1 MSQQHFVRCQH
12 CGLPHSADTVVCPVH
27 RVPLAGRGPSMAPP
41 PLPRSPSTNPPSV
54 APPPLPTVGATSS
67 VRPPPLPT
75 VGASSSA
82 RPNRLRQP
90 TFTGPP
96 QSPPRSDPAAAA
108 SAAGRSEEL
117 AERAAVRIPLSA
129 VALPFGDR
137 DDAGSLPRPSADAP
151 LVGQVIDR
159 RYRVF
164 GVIARGGMGV
174 VYDAIHV
181 GLARP
186 VAIKTLHARYAND
199 KVALARFQNEA
210 AVVGRFGH
218 RNIVEVHDMGQLED
232 GSPYLAMERLEG
244 DTVTQRLQQERP
256 MRVEA
261 AIDIAL
267 AVLNALMVTHNAGIL
282 HRDLKPDNIFI
293 ARNEEGPVVKVLDFG
308 ISKFVTQEM
317 SKSALTRNGF
327 VMGTPAYM
335 APEQATGDA
344 SLDARADLYAVGMI
358 LYEML
363 TGWLPYKANTPA
375 ALLGEIM
382 RVTPLTPRMHRPE
395 VHTDLDA
402 LVMRALHK
410 DREQRFPDAV
420 SMQRALQAVRGPA
433 IAMAEAAE
441 ARYHQTPS
449 MRPPVPPGGE
459 SHDTDSQQVEL
470 FDRGALVARA
480 FPSAPKVPSV
490 K

>member
-1 MSQQHFVRCQH
+1 
-12 CGLPHSADTVVCPVH
+12 
-27 RVPLAGRGPSMAPP
+27 MAPPNAVPP
-41 PLPRSPSTNPPSV
+41 PLPQMGGSQ
-54 APPPLPTVGATSS
+54 S
-67 VRPPPLPT
+67 VRPPPLPSMPG
-75 VGASSSA
+75 GAQA
-82 RPNRLRQP
+82 PRPTRMRQA

-96 QSPPRSDPAAAA
+96 MHTQPTRPNPQPVPLMAQSTAA
-108 SAAGRSEEL
+108 RPVEP
-117 AERAAVRIPLSA
+117 RAAVRIPPSA

-137 DDAGSLPRPSADAP
+137 DDSGGMARPSADSP
-151 LVGQVIDR
+151 LVGQVLDR

-218 RNIVEVHDMGQLED
+218 RNIVEVHDMGLLED
-232 GSPYLAMERLEG
+232 GSPYLVMERLEG

-267 AVLNALMVTHNAGIL
+267 AVLNALVVTHNAGIL
-282 HRDLKPDNIFI
+282 HRDLKPDNVFI
-293 ARNEEGPVVKVLDFG
+293 ARTDDGSRVKVLDFG

-344 SLDARADLYAVGMI
+344 NLDARADLYSLGMI

-363 TGWLPYKANTPA
+363 TGRLPYKANTPA

-395 VHTDLDA
+395 IHADLDA

-410 DREQRFPDAV
+410 DREQRFPDAP

-433 IAMAEAAE
+433 AAMGQAAE
-441 ARYHQTPS
+441 ARYQQTPS
-449 MRPPVPPGGE
+449 MRPQAPPANADV
-459 SHDTDSQQVEL
+459 HDTDSQQVEL
-470 FDRGALVARA
+470 FDRGALVGKAM
-480 FPSAPKVPSV
+480 PGPPKLPNL

>member
-1 MSQQHFVRCQH
+1 MV
-12 CGLPHSADTVVCPVH
+12 
-27 RVPLAGRGPSMAPP
+27 PP
-41 PLPRSPSTNPPSV
+41 PLPRAPSMGGPASV
-54 APPPLPTVGATSS
+54 APPPLPSAPATPS
-67 VRPPPLPT
+67 VRPPPLPS
-75 VGASSSA
+75 VPGGAQSQ
-82 RPNRLRQP
+82 RPQRMRQA

-96 QSPPRSDPAAAA
+96 MHSQPTRPNPYPPPTQAVPPASSRPADPQP
-108 SAAGRSEEL
+108 
-117 AERAAVRIPLSA
+117 RAAVRIPPSA

-137 DDAGSLPRPSADAP
+137 DDAGGMPRPSADSP
-151 LVGQVIDR
+151 LVGQVLDR

-232 GSPYLAMERLEG
+232 GSPYLVMERLEG

-256 MRVEA
+256 MRIET

-267 AVLNALMVTHNAGIL
+267 AVLNALVVTHNAGIL
-282 HRDLKPDNIFI
+282 HRDLKPDNVFI
-293 ARNEEGPVVKVLDFG
+293 ARTDEGPLVKVLDFG

-344 SLDARADLYAVGMI
+344 NLDARADLYSLGMI

-363 TGWLPYKANTPA
+363 TGRLPYKANTPA

-395 VHTDLDA
+395 IHADLDA
-402 LVMRALHK
+402 LVMRSLHK

-433 IAMAEAAE
+433 IAMGQAAE
-441 ARYHQTPS
+441 ARYQQTPS
-449 MRPPVPPGGE
+449 MRPQAPPPNADV
-459 SHDTDSQQVEL
+459 HDTDSQQVEL
-470 FDRGALVARA
+470 FDRGALVGKAV
-480 FPSAPKVPSV
+480 PGPPKLPHL